1 MDNITN
7 KTLTKTPSMEEAEA
21 YIRRRFLLVE
31 RNRQPSYLDVTD
43 NQIVEFSVVVAVLMN
58 RFQLSLREAQVLLKN
73 TFLNPYSGR
82 SVFRPNTDNK
92 VLNINDKWVLNTY
105 RKPRVEPN
113 PNLSVEPFLHH
124 LKLAI
129 KDDIAIEF
137 LLDFVA
143 YRYQHQHVNSK
154 TGKPAHALYIYST
167 AQGQGK
173 SLFTDVITE
182 IFGASSVKS
191 TTTADALIK
200 QNGYEFWERT
210 WLLAD
215 EVKVGDR
222 TRLYDNL
229 KARISKL
236 TDTVDPKNRAS
247 MEVELPAQ
255 LIMTSNH
262 PPTFIEPDDRR
273 FCIIEWDTGLR
284 DDAKTD
290 YFDEYVGWLNTHG
303 YEAIAGLLQTRDV
316 TSYKP
321 MAPPPRT
328 EAKRFAILESEE
340 PEVDRV
346 LRLLDKYPDVYAFDS
361 YTIDELKLP
370 NKTQRQI
377 LRKAGLY
384 KERVNHEGKKPTLY
398 IRDGYEVSAG
408 NVVNTQTKELT
419 VPLDKN
425 LLRLQPLL

>member
-1 MDNITN
+1 MSPIAINTSTSTP
-7 KTLTKTPSMEEAEA
+7 KQVSRLTLSTFT
-21 YIRRRFLLVE
+21 
-31 RNRQPSYLDVTD
+31 Q
-43 NQIVEFSVVVAVLMN
+43 
-58 RFQLSLREAQVLLKN
+58 LLKVKARA
-73 TFLNPYSGR
+73 S
-82 SVFRPNTDNK
+82 
-92 VLNINDKWVLNTY
+92 
-105 RKPRVEPN
+105 
-113 PNLSVEPFLHH
+113 
-124 LKLAI
+124 
-129 KDDIAIEF
+129 
-137 LLDFVA
+137 
-143 YRYQHQHVNSK
+143 
-154 TGKPAHALYIYST
+154 
-167 AQGQGK
+167 
-173 SLFTDVITE
+173 FTDAITE

-200 QNGYEFWERT
+200 QNGYEFWGRT

-384 KERVNHEGKKPTLY
+384 KERINHKGKKPTLY

-408 NVVNTQTKELT
+408 NIVRKGSKEK
-419 VPLDKN
+419 VIPLDEN
-425 LLRLQPLL
+425 LQKLEPNL

>member
-1 MDNITN
+1 MDNTTN

-82 SVFRPNTDNK
+82 SVFRPNTDSK

-113 PNLSVEPFLHH
+113 PNLSAEPFLHH

-143 YRYQHQHVNSK
+143 YRYQHQYVNSK

-408 NVVNTQTKELT
+408 NVVNTQTKELI

-425 LLRLQPLL
+425 LLRLQPML